1 MFSPFSRPTYFYYL
15 FRRPD
20 ASTRRLGP
28 GDPRGASLQPPASPR
43 GRIIDIL
50 WRFVGRHHGS
60 RCSSDPSRGGADL
73 LRAPDELL
81 PLRPRKG
88 ALLIG
93 KSVEGE

>member
-20 ASTRRLGP
+20 ASTRRLGE
-28 GDPRGASLQPPASPR
+28 RARRASLQPPASPR